1 MTKSIVSV
9 NLAVLT
15 IVSFNTNV
23 KYTTLFLNAFSVSID
38 LGVHVLIEVYNNM
51 TIPQDN
57 KRLDMHNYV
66 AKGRFYKNAEALNLR
81 L

>member
-15 IVSFNTNV
+15 TVSFNTNV

-66 AKGRFYKNAEALNLR
+66 ANDRFYKNAEALNLR